1 MLHKHFTHF
10 LRRWSTLG
18 WLRHTGLHFQDGR
31 CSWPKQ
37 KQKRLQ
43 THKQTFTYLYS
54 HTHKNVLLFGSTG
67 CMIVNIT
74 VLASKKKG
82 KMKYW
87 NISVLPTVAGFN
99 SKYWCKMGK
108 KKKKPALFIITPWQ
122 ELFTS
127 CVNSFLYSAW
137 LSPGVYITWPW
148 LFYHLA
154 FSAWSIFWHKHWQN
168 SASYSY
174 IRKRVPITKQCKL
187 QPLSFMDYNW

>member
-99 SKYWCKMGK
+99 SKYWCKMK
-108 KKKKPALFIITPWQ
+108 KKKKNCTVYYYTMAGVVHFLRKFIYLFCLIVSWCLYHMAMII
-122 ELFTS
+122 
-127 CVNSFLYSAW
+127 
-137 LSPGVYITWPW
+137 LSPC
-148 LFYHLA
+148 
-154 FSAWSIFWHKHWQN
+154 IFCMVNILTQTL
-168 SASYSY
+168 
-174 IRKRVPITKQCKL
+174 TK
-187 QPLSFMDYNW
+187 